1 MAFCGNCG
9 TQVSDG
15 TKFCPNC
22 GSPVGVARQQ
32 NYQASQ
38 QSYQSPQQAYQT
50 PHPQPAYAA
59 QSNEGFFHKLFRN
72 KWFWIVFVVLGIGAA
87 ASRMNYSDQLE
98 KDVKKEMIKTAKEKG
113 YTLVVNDFALVK
125 ESHDS
130 NKYSGIAKC
139 TIDGEPIDLDVEV
152 VCDGKRWHGSW
163 EPTAEYYQ
171 QYLED
176 LWDETFTE

>member
-1 MAFCGNCG
+1 MAFCGNYG

-38 QSYQSPQQAYQT
+38 QSYQLPQQAYQT
-50 PHPQPAYAA
+50 PHPQPA
-59 QSNEGFFHKLFRN
+59 
-72 KWFWIVFVVLGIGAA
+72 
-87 ASRMNYSDQLE
+87 
-98 KDVKKEMIKTAKEKG
+98 
-113 YTLVVNDFALVK
+113 
-125 ESHDS
+125 
-130 NKYSGIAKC
+130 KC
-139 TIDGEPIDLDVEV
+139 TIDGDPIDLDVEV
-152 VCDGKRWHGSW
+152 VCDGKRWAGSW